1 MNVVAIGAALGLA
14 FVLGISSAP
23 NAASALV
30 ASRAA
35 AWRVALGYSFVLHA
49 LGALLGGTAVALTIA
64 GLVDVPA
71 DEVAT
76 VYASGCI
83 AAIAYVAIAARLGLP
98 TSATHGLVG
107 GLAGAG
113 LASGGVRAI
122 NWGGLDGL
130 RPVGMVGVLLALVLS
145 PVLGVAGGWAARR
158 LAVRGLSRGTRRLLG
173 PVRGGIWVASGAV
186 ALSDG
191 TNDGQK
197 AMGVAAAVL
206 LATGSIDRF
215 EVPLSVRVPVALVF
229 ALGTAIGGGRVIR
242 RVSRGYFRPTPVD
255 SLASQTAAAAVI
267 LGASAAGA
275 PVSTTTVVT
284 AAVVGVGADRHPRH
298 VRWAGVADTIS
309 AWVLTIPV
317 CAVLAAALVACAS
330 LVA

>member
-1 MNVVAIGAALGLA
+1 MDVVAIGAALGLA

-35 AWRVALGYSFVLHA
+35 SWHSALAYSFVLHG

-64 GLVDVPA
+64 GLVSVPT
-71 DEVAT
+71 DDVAT

-83 AAIAYVAIAARLGLP
+83 ATIAFVTVAARLGLP

-107 GLAGAG
+107 GLVGAG
-113 LASGGVRAI
+113 IAAGGIETI
-122 NWGGLDGL
+122 NWGGLDGI
-130 RPVGMVGVLLALVLS
+130 RPVGTVGVLLALVLS

-158 LAVRGLSRGTRRLLG
+158 IAVRALSRGTRRLLG
-173 PVRGGIWVASGAV
+173 PVRGGIWVTSGTV

-206 LATGSIDRF
+206 LATGRIDQF

-229 ALGTAIGGGRVIR
+229 AVGTVIGGGRVVR

-255 SLASQTAAAAVI
+255 ALASQTAATVVI
-267 LGASAAGA
+267 LGSTAVGA
-275 PVSTTTVVT
+275 PVSTSTVVT

-309 AWVLTIPV
+309 AWFLTIPV
-317 CAVLAAALVACAS
+317 CAALGALLYLCAN
-330 LVA
+330 LVT

>member
-1 MNVVAIGAALGLA
+1 MDVVAIGAALGLA

-23 NAASALV
+23 NAASALI

-35 AWRVALGYSFVLHA
+35 AWRVALGYSFVLHG

-64 GLVDVPA
+64 GLVSVPA

-83 AAIAYVAIAARLGLP
+83 AAIAFGAVAARLGLP

-107 GLAGAG
+107 GLIGAG
-113 LASGGVRAI
+113 LASGGIHAI
-122 NWGGLDGL
+122 DWGGLEGF
-130 RPVGMVGVLLALVLS
+130 RAVGALGVLLALVLS
-145 PVLGVAGGWAARR
+145 PILGVAGGWVARR
-158 LAVRGLSRGTRRLLG
+158 IAVRALSRGTRRLLG
-173 PVRGGIWVASGAV
+173 PVRGGIWVAAGAV

-206 LATGSIDRF
+206 LATGRIDRF
-215 EVPLSVRVPVALVF
+215 EVPLSVRAPVAFVF
-229 ALGTAIGGGRVIR
+229 ALGTVIGGGRLIR
-242 RVSRGYFRPTPVD
+242 RVGRGYFRPTPVD

-267 LGASAAGA
+267 LGSSAVGA

-317 CAVLAAALVACAS
+317 CAALAAVLVACAS
-330 LVA
+330 LVT